1 MFNWLRRG
9 KPAKRR
15 SVLKHIRSFAAASMG
30 RLFGAWTTTN
40 TTLDYDLRYELRTV
54 RARSRDLAINDEFY
68 TKFLGLVCD
77 NIIGNSGIKM
87 QARIVEPRRVDGVF
101 VDVPDELANK
111 RVEDAWKKWGK
122 TCDVTG
128 KLSWIDAQKLFIE
141 TVARDGECLIRKVRS
156 TKYKFGFALQFLEV
170 DLLDEDYN
178 ETFKNG
184 NTIKMGV
191 ELDSVGKPV
200 AYHLLQDLV
209 GIDGYYNHGRSRAYI
224 RIPADDIIHSF
235 KVERAIQTRGYPWGV
250 SGFTTIKNI
259 KGYTDASIT
268 NARVGASKM
277 GFYETPD
284 GQYTGDSKDSAG
296 NPISEVEP
304 GVFEVL
310 PPGVKFTNFNPDYPT
325 GEYDPFMKR
334 NIMQLASSWR
344 VPYVSLASDLE
355 GVSYSSIRQGE
366 LEARDRWRVDQQWTI
381 DNLLQDVFEEWLMSA
396 LLTQDLMLPSGK
408 FDKFSRVIF
417 VPRGWAWV
425 DPSKDV
431 KAKVAEID
439 AGLKSPQQVVAE
451 MGGDYRDVQVEIA
464 AAKKLRKELGTETE
478 ADKAAEPDS
487 EDDDNGTET

>member
-1 MFNWLRRG
+1 
-9 KPAKRR
+9 
-15 SVLKHIRSFAAASMG
+15 
-30 RLFGAWTTTN
+30 
-40 TTLDYDLRYELRTV
+40 
-54 RARSRDLAINDEFY
+54 
-68 TKFLGLVCD
+68 
-77 NIIGNSGIKM
+77 
-87 QARIVEPRRVDGVF
+87 
-101 VDVPDELANK
+101 
-111 RVEDAWKKWGK
+111 
-122 TCDVTG
+122 
-128 KLSWIDAQKLFIE
+128 
-141 TVARDGECLIRKVRS
+141 
-156 TKYKFGFALQFLEV
+156 
-170 DLLDEDYN
+170 
-178 ETFKNG
+178 
-184 NTIKMGV
+184 
-191 ELDSVGKPV
+191 
-200 AYHLLQDLV
+200 
-209 GIDGYYNHGRSRAYI
+209 
-224 RIPADDIIHSF
+224 
-235 KVERAIQTRGYPWGV
+235 VERAIQTRGYPWGV